1 MDVTTPDGQPIWLF
15 LPIEKLVSRFPPKHF
30 LNNKKKKNTGI
41 LDLTFSGVKIRH
53 VPKRRPHAARLDR
66 KMKFKF
72 KIKTRSFKKEIQS
85 KQAEEMDIRWIFSLL
100 WMWMSI
106 QSKF

>member
-1 MDVTTPDGQPIWLF
+1 MVIPPYRKTRL
-15 LPIEKLVSRFPPKHF
+15 SFPTQTFPQQKVERR
-30 LNNKKKKNTGI
+30 KNTGI

-72 KIKTRSFKKEIQS
+72 KIKTRSFEKEIQS

>member
-1 MDVTTPDGQPIWLF
+1 MDSRYGYSSLS
-15 LPIEKLVSRFPPKHF
+15 KNSSLVSHP
-30 LNNKKKKNTGI
+30 NISSTTKKKKNTGI